1 MEIRI
6 EKMLYNWQYKGE
18 VEMYDES
25 QIIALKSEYNE
36 LTLKE
41 RDLERRINEIKLRK
55 TEIQRE
61 IAKNQPTNY
70 EEMVL
75 TQLYEQKQNMKKGK

>member
-1 MEIRI
+1 MGIRI

-18 VEMYDES
+18 IEMYDES

-41 RDLERRINEIKLRK
+41 RDLERRINEIKARK
-55 TEIQRE
+55 AEIQRE
-61 IAKNQPTNY
+61 IARNQPTNY

-75 TQLYEQKQNMKKGK
+75 TQLYEQKQNMKKNK